1 MSSSIRI
8 FAITRRGFCSQA
20 TSSGSLSEVRT
31 FVQSPPELYRLTP
44 KLIGEL
50 PQIAQVNEI
59 IDLSE
64 KVHQMRLK
72 RMQLLSL
79 PASSVTTRNKEL
91 MALAIGAVSG
101 ALSLSFH
108 PAFGLI
114 FIVSYRMY
122 RSASK
127 PTRERFEGAATAKDL
142 QNEIQVIN
150 ARIQTLVSDVQRS
163 VPSIVR
169 DDP

>member
-1 MSSSIRI
+1 MIAS
-8 FAITRRGFCSQA
+8 AYVVRRFCA
-20 TSSGSLSEVRT
+20 VPVRSLSQPLKE
-31 FVQSPPELYRLTP
+31 FLASPRELYRLSPKFKDETP
-44 KLIGEL
+44 ESS
-50 PQIAQVNEI
+50 IANEI

-79 PASSVTTRNKEL
+79 PASSVTSRNREL
-91 MALAIGAVSG
+91 VSLAIGAVSG

-122 RSASK
+122 RNANK
-127 PTRERFEGAATAKDL
+127 CTRERLEGAESAKTLHKD
-142 QNEIQVIN
+142 IQETYG
-150 ARIQTLVSDVQRS
+150 RIEQLVAELESTGKTGS
-163 VPSIVR
+163 A
-169 DDP
+169 